1 MLNRTGTHA
10 QENLQ
15 KSSLPEGKFQHTS
28 EERKKNEFV
37 HSGDNDERNFPR
49 VAPPPKRKHHM
60 GLIYLTVVTPSTGG
74 EALVSGYPANPIG

>member
-10 QENLQ
+10 QENL
-15 KSSLPEGKFQHTS
+15 KKFSLPEGKFQHIS
-28 EERKKNEFV
+28 EERKKKEFV

-49 VAPPPKRKHHM
+49 VAPPERKHHM

-74 EALVSGYPANPIG
+74 EALVSGCPANPIG